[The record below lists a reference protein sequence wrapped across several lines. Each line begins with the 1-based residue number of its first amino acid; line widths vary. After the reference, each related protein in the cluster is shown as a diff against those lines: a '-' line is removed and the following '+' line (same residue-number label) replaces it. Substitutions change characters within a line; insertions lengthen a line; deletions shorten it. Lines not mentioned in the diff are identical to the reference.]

1 MGGKIMN
8 RYIFVVFAILLAL
21 LCPTHTLAASCSNTS
36 LGNGFTC
43 IVSASAV
50 GTGFTA
56 PTTLP
61 VTTTGANL
69 LVMLCDAFNAAACG
83 ASDSNS
89 NSWSSCGPQQSNIA
103 AGSRIFYVANP
114 TVGLLHTFS
123 STVAGSFIA
132 VAAISGAS
140 TSSPC
145 DQSTGANTGFTSTPA
160 TGAITPSVNGTL
172 LIAGVSAYYENIVTV
187 TANNSMTV
195 YESANPS
202 NGFYLGGAL
211 ALGSQTTAA
220 SINVTFTLANTP
232 SSGTAANISDFK
244 PTGGGPPPAA
254 VRIINGGIL

>member
-1 MGGKIMN
+1 MN
-8 RYIFVVFAILLAL
+8 RRQCLSSTVSLLIVL
-21 LCPTHTLAASCSNTS
+21 LCCFASPTQAASCSNTS

-43 IVSASAV
+43 IVSVSAV

-69 LVMLCDAFNAAACG
+69 LVMLCDTFNAAACG
-83 ASDSNS
+83 AGDSNS
-89 NSWSSCGPQQSNIA
+89 NSWSSCGPQQSQIA

-160 TGAITPSVNGTL
+160 TGAITPAVNGTL
-172 LIAGVSAYYENIVTV
+172 LIAGVSAYYENIVPV
-187 TANNSMTV
+187 TADNSMTV
-195 YESANPS
+195 YESADPN

-220 SINVTFTLANTP
+220 SINVTFTLANP
-232 SSGTAANISDFK
+232 PGSGSTANISDFK
-244 PTGGGPPPAA
+244 PSGGAPPAKVTIIIGGG
-254 VRIINGGIL
+254 VI